1 MATYQEIERNPKF
14 IELVNRRKSLGWS
27 LSVLM
32 LAIYLGFILLVSFAP
47 GFLSMKI
54 GWGVMTWGP
63 VIGVLVILSAFLLTG
78 IYVRKANDAYDTLT
92 RAIVEESK

>member
-1 MATYQEIERNPKF
+1 VASYEEIERNPKF
-14 IELVNRRKSLGWS
+14 IQLVNARKSLGWT

-47 GFLSMKI
+47 GFLSLKL
-54 GWGVMTWGP
+54 GAGVLTWGP
-63 VIGVLVILSAFLLTG
+63 VIGVLVILSAFVLTG